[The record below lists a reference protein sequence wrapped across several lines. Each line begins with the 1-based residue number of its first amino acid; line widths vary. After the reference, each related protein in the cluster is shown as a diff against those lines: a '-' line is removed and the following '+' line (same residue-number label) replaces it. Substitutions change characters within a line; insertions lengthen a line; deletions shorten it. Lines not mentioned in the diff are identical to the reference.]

1 MEFENEFLHLFEFC
15 LHFIDYWK
23 DILEADG
30 VSALVSLL
38 NTKHDVIQ
46 ATAASVLCNIGEIK
60 EIREAMFQANAIPV
74 LISLLQS
81 SMPIIHSRAAV
92 ILADVS
98 CVGSTKENVD
108 PGTGLDLKLKQHD
121 CHIGKVFEN

>member
-1 MEFENEFLHLFEFC
+1 MYECCFHL
-15 LHFIDYWK
+15 LDYWK

-38 NTKHDVIQ
+38 NTDHEIIQ

-60 EIREAMFQANAIPV
+60 DIREAMCKANAIPI
-74 LISLLQS
+74 LILLLQS
-81 SMPIIHSRAAV
+81 ATPIIHSRAAV

-98 CVGSTKENVD
+98 CVGNAKESVD
-108 PGTGLDLKLKQHD
+108 QGICFVVQNNLLCDFKRFYSSHKM
-121 CHIGKVFEN
+121 

>member
-1 MEFENEFLHLFEFC
+1 LNFYKCHIN
-15 LHFIDYWK
+15 FIDYWK

-38 NTKHDVIQ
+38 NTKHEVIQ
-46 ATAASVLCNIGEIK
+46 ATAASVLCNIGEIN
-60 EIREAMFQANAIPV
+60 EIREAMCRANAIPI

-81 SMPIIHSRAAV
+81 SMPIVHSRAAV

-98 CVGSTKENVD
+98 CVGNAKESVD
-108 PGTGLDLKLKQHD
+108 QGTVVHVLS
-121 CHIGKVFEN
+121 

>member
-1 MEFENEFLHLFEFC
+1 

-98 CVGSTKENVD
+98 CVGSTKESFD

>member
-1 MEFENEFLHLFEFC
+1 M
-15 LHFIDYWK
+15 HFIDYWK

-30 VSALVSLL
+30 VPALVSLL
-38 NTKHDVIQ
+38 STQHEVIQ
-46 ATAASVLCNIGEIK
+46 ATAASVLCNIGDIED
-60 EIREAMFQANAIPV
+60 IREAMCKANAIPI

-98 CVGSTKENVD
+98 CVGNMKVD
-108 PGTGLDLKLKQHD
+108 QGTCFVVLNDSRTNSMISNAILEKQS
-121 CHIGKVFEN
+121 